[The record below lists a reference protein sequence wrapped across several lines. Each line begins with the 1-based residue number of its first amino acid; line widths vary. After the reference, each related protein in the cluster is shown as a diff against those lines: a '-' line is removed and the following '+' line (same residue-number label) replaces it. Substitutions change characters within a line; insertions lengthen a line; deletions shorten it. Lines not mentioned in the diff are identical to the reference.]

1 MGATLPDERTAVHLL
16 RRLSTARLLVLFG
29 SLAAAA
35 IGAGAIAVVASGGGG
50 AKPDPAPLAQAAHA
64 ALSAAKPDGV
74 TARVKFTNNL
84 LPSGDLL
91 GNVSSALLSGA
102 TGRLWTTSDGRGRVE
117 LQSDAGD
124 TQITWTPDKVSVY
137 DASSNTVYEVPLT
150 AKQDTGA
157 TDTPPT
163 LADVTDALA
172 KIGAH
177 WLLSGAVP
185 DNVAGQPAYSV
196 TASPKANGGLFGEGQ
211 LSWDATHGVPLRVA
225 VTAKGSTTP
234 VLELAVT
241 EISFAAVPAGDVT
254 IAPPAGVKVVDLSAR
269 TKGGGQDAKP
279 VTGLE
284 NVRAAVPFTLVA
296 PASVGGQ
303 TLSSARTV
311 GQGAL
316 LTYGDGLGALVV
328 HEAAADGKAA
338 APAPLGALPQV
349 TVGSTKAHELETPL
363 GTVLTFDQGGVS
375 FLVGG
380 SLTKADAESAAGA
393 FAA

>member
-1 MGATLPDERTAVHLL
+1 MYQL
-16 RRLSTARLLVLFG
+16 RRLSTTRLVVLF
-29 SLAAAA
+29 STLAAAA
-35 IGAGAIAVVASGGGG
+35 ISAGAIAVVASGGGG
-50 AKPDPAPLAQAAHA
+50 ATPPPQPLADAAHA
-64 ALSAAKPDGV
+64 ALTAPTPAGV
-74 TARVKFTNNL
+74 TARIKFTNNL
-84 LPSGDLL
+84 LPSADLL
-91 GNVSSALLSGA
+91 GNVTSALLSGG
-102 TGRLWTTSDGRGRVE
+102 TGRLWTTNDGHGRIE
-117 LQSDAGD
+117 LQSNAGD
-124 TQITWTPDKVSVY
+124 TQITWNPQKVSVY
-137 DASSNTVYEVPLT
+137 DASSNTVYEYPLP
-150 AKQDTGA
+150 QQSSSTG
-157 TDTPPT
+157 TTETPPT

-177 WLLSGAVP
+177 FLLSGAQP
-185 DNVAGQPAYSV
+185 DSLVGLPAYSV

-241 EISFAAVPAGDVT
+241 DISFGSVSPSDVT
-254 IAPPAGVKVVDLSAR
+254 ITPPAGVKVVDLGAQ
-269 TKGGGQDAKP
+269 TKGDGTDAKP
-279 VTGLE
+279 VTGID

-311 GQGAL
+311 GKGAL

-328 HEAAADGKAA
+328 HETAADAKAA
-338 APAPLGALPQV
+338 TPSALGSLPTV
-349 TVGSTKAHELETPL
+349 TVGGASAHELGTPL
-363 GTVLTFDQGGVS
+363 GTVLTFDKGGVS

-380 SLTKADAESAAGA
+380 SMTKADAESAARA